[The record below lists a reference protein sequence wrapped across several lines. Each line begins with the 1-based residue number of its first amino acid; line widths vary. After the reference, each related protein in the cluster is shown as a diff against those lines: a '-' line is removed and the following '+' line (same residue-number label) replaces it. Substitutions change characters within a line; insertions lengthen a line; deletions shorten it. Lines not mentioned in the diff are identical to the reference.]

1 MRAGTTKPRT
11 YEKGRTVNTTVLAE
25 PAVEGMSWL
34 QVIVL
39 SALQGLTEFLPVSS
53 SGHLR
58 IFSTWWFGADAGAS
72 FTAVV
77 QLGTEAAVL
86 VFFFKDIV
94 RIIVAW
100 FRGLFNADKRDDTD
114 YRLGWFVIVGSIPIG
129 IIGLLAKDLIRDAAR
144 NLWITA
150 IVLILFSFVFLL
162 AEKMGK
168 QDRPVEP
175 KQLKGLTMKD
185 AIVMGLAQCLAL
197 IPGVSR
203 SGGTI
208 SAGLFLNMSREAA
221 ARFSFLLAIPA
232 ILLQTLFNT
241 GAALIVSRLG
251 GSIADVSELI
261 PFFLRIGTAIAFV
274 VGYAAIA
281 WFLQFVQKHSLAW
294 FAGYRV
300 ILGLLVMGL
309 LAAGIIPAT

>member
-1 MRAGTTKPRT
+1 M
-11 YEKGRTVNTTVLAE
+11 NTSVLA
-25 PAVEGMSWL
+25 AQGAEGMSWL
-34 QVIVL
+34 QVVVL
-39 SALQGLTEFLPVSS
+39 STIQGLTEFLPVSS

-58 IFSTWWFGADAGAS
+58 IFSTWFFGEDAGAS

-94 RIIVAW
+94 RILVAW
-100 FRGLFNADKRDDTD
+100 FRGVFSSDHRHDPD
-114 YRLGWFVIVGSIPIG
+114 YRLGWYVIVGSIPIAL
-129 IIGLLAKDLIRDAAR
+129 IGFFGRDFIRDAAR

-150 IVLILFSFVFLL
+150 VVLILFSFVFLL
-162 AEKMGK
+162 AERFGR
-168 QDRPVEP
+168 QDRPVDAKSLE
-175 KQLKGLTMKD
+175 GLTMKD

-232 ILLQTLFNT
+232 VLASGLFSLPDAFEPSVGQSASGIQLL
-241 GAALIVSRLG
+241 V
-251 GSIADVSELI
+251 GS
-261 PFFLRIGTAIAFV
+261 AIAFV
-274 VGYAAIA
+274 IGYAAIA
-281 WFLQFVQKHSLAW
+281 WLLKFVQNHSLAW
-294 FAGYRV
+294 FAGYR
-300 ILGLLVMGL
+300 ILLGALVMVL
-309 LAAGIIPAT
+309 LGTGTIPAT

>member
-1 MRAGTTKPRT
+1 M
-11 YEKGRTVNTTVLAE
+11 NTSVLA
-25 PAVEGMSWL
+25 AQGAEGMSWL
-34 QVIVL
+34 QVVVL
-39 SALQGLTEFLPVSS
+39 STIQGLTEFLPVSS

-58 IFSTWWFGADAGAS
+58 IFSTWFFGEDAGAS

-94 RIIVAW
+94 RILGAW
-100 FRGLFNADKRDDTD
+100 FRGVFSSDHRHDPD
-114 YRLGWFVIVGSIPIG
+114 YRLGWYVIVGSIPIAL
-129 IIGLLAKDLIRDAAR
+129 IGFFGRDFIRDAAR

-150 IVLILFSFVFLL
+150 VVLILFSFVFLL
-162 AEKMGK
+162 AERFGR
-168 QDRPVEP
+168 QDRPVDAKSLE
-175 KQLKGLTMKD
+175 GLTMKD

-232 ILLQTLFNT
+232 VLASGLFSLPDAFEPSVGQSASGIQLL
-241 GAALIVSRLG
+241 V
-251 GSIADVSELI
+251 GS
-261 PFFLRIGTAIAFV
+261 AIAFV
-274 VGYAAIA
+274 IGYAAIA
-281 WFLQFVQKHSLAW
+281 WLLKFVQNHSLAW
-294 FAGYRV
+294 FAGYR
-300 ILGLLVMGL
+300 ILLGALVMVL
-309 LAAGIIPAT
+309 LGTGTIPAT

>member
-1 MRAGTTKPRT
+1 MHQ
-11 YEKGRTVNTTVLAE
+11 TVLAA

-39 SALQGLTEFLPVSS
+39 SLLQGLTEFLPVSS

-94 RIIVAW
+94 RILVAW
-100 FRGLFNADKRDDTD
+100 FRGVFHADRRDDPD
-114 YRLGWFVIVGSIPIG
+114 YRLGWYVIVGSIPIA
-129 IIGLLAKDLIRDAAR
+129 IIGFFGRDLIRDAAR

-150 IVLILFSFVFLL
+150 AVLILFSFVFLL
-162 AEKMGK
+162 AERFGR
-168 QDRPVEP
+168 QDRPVDA
-175 KQLKGLTMKD
+175 KSLQGLRMRD
-185 AIVMGLAQCLAL
+185 AVVMGFAQCLAL

-232 ILLQTLFNT
+232 VLASGLFSLPDAFDPAAGQSASGLQLFA
-241 GAALIVSRLG
+241 GAAV
-251 GSIADVSELI
+251 
-261 PFFLRIGTAIAFV
+261 AFV

-281 WFLQFVQKHSLAW
+281 WLLRFVQKHSLAW
-294 FAGYRV
+294 FAGYR
-300 ILGLLVMGL
+300 ILLGLFVMGL
-309 LAAGIIPAT
+309 LAAGTIPAT